1 MILIISYHFNSSVII
16 TKCYAV
22 FVGPPAAS
30 KQDDNTVTHH
40 NNNEPAADSQGVI
53 ESPPV
58 ENLEKGKFVHQHHFL
73 FKFGKFSGCLTFLLT
88 FLKSSQINEH

>member
-22 FVGPPAAS
+22 FVDPPAEANQYDS
-30 KQDDNTVTHH
+30 TQH

-73 FKFGKFSGCLTFLLT
+73 FEFGKFSGCLTFLLT
-88 FLKSSQINEH
+88 F